1 MQLTDDTPVK
11 LVSNDDRSF
20 ETVIRPP
27 GPYGKPVIY
36 RIEAHETVFWT
47 WRVAKHF
54 LGDPSKRNQPGLD
67 EGDMETERVHNS
79 FGRLFDQVNYVKPDI
94 QVFDMSGTPISMAID
109 LDTANVEY
117 GQSISNDDLQA
128 RIAQM
133 QAEIELLRQNASD
146 QLPEIITESSPDS
159 PDTAAS
165 LDDIPDDG
173 SLNPGPRRSGET
185 RTEPLR
191 ASDTLTAQLPDDI

>member
-11 LVSNDDRSF
+11 IVSSDDRPF

-27 GPYGKPVIY
+27 GPYGKPVVY
-36 RIEAHETVFWT
+36 KIEPGETVYWT

-67 EGDMETERVHNS
+67 EGDQEKERIHNS
-79 FGRLFDQVNYVKPDI
+79 FGRLFDHQTYVQPNI
-94 QVFDMSGTPISMAID
+94 QVFDMSGERILMAIEVD
-109 LDTANVEY
+109 ESKVEF
-117 GQSISNDDLQA
+117 GQSISSGDLQQ

-133 QAEIELLRQNASD
+133 QAEIELLRQNASE
-146 QLPEIITESSPDS
+146 QLPEIVTESTPDS
-159 PDTAAS
+159 PDIAAS

-173 SLNPGPRRSGET
+173 SMNPGPRRSGET